1 MAISIITSPDLYQP
15 VYNPIYTQVSST
27 LTSEEAFSFLFDV
40 YVNGTYVTRDRLLP
54 RPGTTEAIYSPARVL
69 ESYVSYDLTH
79 NIVDKTASTNCIDKY
94 EIRFGEEYVKYW
106 TFLDTQYDSFSASS
120 YTVLQG
126 SIGITHSF
134 VVNDYITVSD
144 TVYGTFGGVHKVVN
158 IPNNY
163 TVVINKTFTVTP
175 TNPGKATWSDRR
187 KSEFITAS
195 YSGYVFN
202 GVIQYEEVPEWD
214 YTQYAIG
221 TSGDILFNGGF
232 TSSDGGWATVSNAYG
247 ATDTFLISSNQ
258 AVYTGDFDS
267 NGLTLINNNTVLIPG
282 ETYDVTITT
291 VTASSPYI
299 NNLECSIN
307 IGLPSKKI
315 LTHAQIYT
323 PGTYTFSMVAGGT
336 QASISVGTDAQ
347 GGSLTLDNMSIV
359 QRSGS
364 KFLTNQPYTV
374 KTTLLDRG
382 SIGFMNIRPLN
393 ANESVVLVIGGI
405 DSFGGPTY
413 PVVLPLYDTTVTTT
427 NGRILEIPAYPW
439 NLNEMT
445 QASIYAIDAI
455 SAGNVSYTLQLYKY
469 NSVLDTYVEI
479 SEKKNFELDHCGTRF
494 EPVRF
499 MFLNSLGQFDYYNA
513 TLLSRTTV
521 AVSRDTYT
529 KTLPINYVQGD
540 RGNTIIN
547 VNAQENYTISTDW
560 ISEQTAHWLT
570 YEFFTSNEIYVLD
583 NTTGKI
589 TPIVLNIGDIED
601 KKRVND
607 KLLNYT
613 ITYSK
618 AVTLNTR
625 RN

>member
-40 YVNGTYVTRDRLLP
+40 YVNGTYVTRARLLP
-54 RPGTTEAIYSPARVL
+54 RPGTTEVIYSPARVL

-79 NIVDKTASTNCIDKY
+79 NIVDKTTSTNCIDKY

-106 TFLDTQYDSFSASS
+106 DFLDTQYDSFSFSS

-144 TVYGTFGGVHKVVN
+144 TVYGTFDGVHKVVN

-232 TSSDGGWATVSNAYG
+232 TSSDGGWGNTTSYYG
-247 ATDTFLISSNQ
+247 ATDSFTIASNQ

-282 ETYDVTITT
+282 ETYDVSIQTI
-291 VTASSPYI
+291 TASSPYV
-299 NNLECSIN
+299 NLECSIN
-307 IGLPSKKI
+307 IGGISTSYI

-347 GGSLTLDNMSIV
+347 GGSLTLDNMSMV

-413 PVVLPLYDTTVTTT
+413 PIILPLYDTTVTTT

-529 KTLPINYVQGD
+529 KTLPLNYKQGD
-540 RGNTIIN
+540 RGKTTIN
-547 VNAQENYTISTDW
+547 VNAQENYTITTDW
-560 ISEQTAHWLT
+560 VSEDTAHWLT
-570 YEFFTSNEIYVLD
+570 YEFLTSNEIYVLD

-589 TPIVLNIGDIED
+589 TPIVLNVSDWED

-618 AVTLNTR
+618 AVPLNTR

>member
-1 MAISIITSPDLYQP
+1 
-15 VYNPIYTQVSST
+15 
-27 LTSEEAFSFLFDV
+27 
-40 YVNGTYVTRDRLLP
+40 
-54 RPGTTEAIYSPARVL
+54 
-69 ESYVSYDLTH
+69 
-79 NIVDKTASTNCIDKY
+79 
-94 EIRFGEEYVKYW
+94 
-106 TFLDTQYDSFSASS
+106 
-120 YTVLQG
+120 
-126 SIGITHSF
+126 
-134 VVNDYITVSD
+134 
-144 TVYGTFGGVHKVVN
+144 
-158 IPNNY
+158 
-163 TVVINKTFTVTP
+163 
-175 TNPGKATWSDRR
+175 
-187 KSEFITAS
+187 
-195 YSGYVFN
+195 
-202 GVIQYEEVPEWD
+202 
-214 YTQYAIG
+214 
-221 TSGDILFNGGF
+221 
-232 TSSDGGWATVSNAYG
+232 
-247 ATDTFLISSNQ
+247 
-258 AVYTGDFDS
+258 
-267 NGLTLINNNTVLIPG
+267 
-282 ETYDVTITT
+282 
-291 VTASSPYI
+291 
-299 NNLECSIN
+299 
-307 IGLPSKKI
+307 
-315 LTHAQIYT
+315 
-323 PGTYTFSMVAGGT
+323 
-336 QASISVGTDAQ
+336 
-347 GGSLTLDNMSIV
+347 
-359 QRSGS
+359 
-364 KFLTNQPYTV
+364 
-374 KTTLLDRG
+374 
-382 SIGFMNIRPLN
+382 
-393 ANESVVLVIGGI
+393 
-405 DSFGGPTY
+405 
-413 PVVLPLYDTTVTTT
+413 
-427 NGRILEIPAYPW
+427 
-439 NLNEMT
+439 MT